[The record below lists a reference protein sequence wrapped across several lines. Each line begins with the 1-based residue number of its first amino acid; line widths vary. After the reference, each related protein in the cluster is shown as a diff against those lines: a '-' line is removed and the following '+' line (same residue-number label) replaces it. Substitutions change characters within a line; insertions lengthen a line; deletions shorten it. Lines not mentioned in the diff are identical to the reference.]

1 MKYYKYKVNISLK
14 LRQVNASVLPG
25 QVRKII
31 YKKEP
36 VVKWNDEFQE
46 WDITVCAPNIAEAI
60 YDAVSRV
67 NIYLK

>member
-1 MKYYKYKVNISLK
+1 MKYNKYKVNISLK

-25 QVRKII
+25 QVRKIV

-46 WDITVCAPNIAEAI
+46 WDITV
-60 YDAVSRV
+60 
-67 NIYLK
+67 